1 MECNQAHL
9 LKYSIFIICYF
20 ILLLHHI
27 LEGFKKKK
35 MFYAKLHLID
45 NFSYSILC
53 RLLAALES
61 KKHKSIYL
69 IGNQIFKKAE
79 YQIIV

>member
-20 ILLLHHI
+20 YFTTFWKDL
-27 LEGFKKKK
+27 KKKK
-35 MFYAKLHLID
+35 FYATIHLID